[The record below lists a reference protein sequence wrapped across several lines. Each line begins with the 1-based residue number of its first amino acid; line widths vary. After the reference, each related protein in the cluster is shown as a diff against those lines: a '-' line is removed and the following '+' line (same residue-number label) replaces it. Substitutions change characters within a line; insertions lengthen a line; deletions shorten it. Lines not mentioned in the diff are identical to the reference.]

1 MDYATKKQS
10 ISVEVNEDARD
21 AFQEL
26 KDCEKLDIQIK
37 KHREKRS
44 LDANR
49 VFYIFLD
56 PSAKGLAEEVR
67 RATRAVS
74 LDYQVLLRDAEND
87 VALGI
92 SRVQK
97 VLCFD
102 IMSVAPKQ
110 EYAVSEFGTYEY
122 DKKSIEKGKEVPVK
136 EDDHCMD
143 AIRYCVM
150 GAWKRLKYWLPK
162 DETEEIDV
170 CDISR
175 KEVEDDE
182 YL

>member
-1 MDYATKKQS
+1 MDKHEKKRTKNKM
-10 ISVEVNEDARD
+10 
-21 AFQEL
+21 
-26 KDCEKLDIQIK
+26 
-37 KHREKRS
+37 
-44 LDANR
+44 
-49 VFYIFLD
+49 
-56 PSAKGLAEEVR
+56 
-67 RATRAVS
+67 
-74 LDYQVLLRDAEND
+74 AENHQRNGVRD
-87 VALGI
+87 PDRRRNRTCI
-92 SRVQK
+92 
-97 VLCFD
+97 C
-102 IMSVAPKQ
+102 
-110 EYAVSEFGTYEY
+110 YAVSEFGTYEY

>member
-1 MDYATKKQS
+1 M
-10 ISVEVNEDARD
+10 NELHEQYD
-21 AFQEL
+21 
-26 KDCEKLDIQIK
+26 
-37 KHREKRS
+37 
-44 LDANR
+44 NR
-49 VFYIFLD
+49 VFYILLD

-67 RATRAVS
+67 RAVRAVS
-74 LDYQVLLRDAEND
+74 LDYQVFLRDAEND

-102 IMSVAPKQ
+102 IMSVSPKQ

>member
-1 MDYATKKQS
+1 MAVSPSEYAQDL
-10 ISVEVNEDARD
+10 VEFMNELHEQYD
-21 AFQEL
+21 
-26 KDCEKLDIQIK
+26 
-37 KHREKRS
+37 
-44 LDANR
+44 NR

-56 PSAKGLAEEVR
+56 PSAKGLAEEIR

-74 LDYQVLLRDAEND
+74 LDYQVFLRDAEND

-97 VLCFD
+97 VLSFD
-102 IMSVAPKQ
+102 IMSVSPKQ